1 MPQHTAPQPSLLVG
15 PTASHES
22 PAPHAELG
30 PHWQVP
36 FTQRSPAPQHSAPHT
51 GPSGHPLDA
60 PHDAGL
66 ASTPP
71 SAQPSS
77 VQVAPSAV
85 QVHELQPSP
94 AGKTS
99 SIA

>member
-1 MPQHTAPQPSLLVG
+1 MPQHTAPQPSLPVG
-15 PTASHES
+15 PTASHVS

-30 PHWQVP
+30 PHWQDP

-51 GPSGHPLDA
+51 GPGHPLDA
-60 PHDAGL
+60 PHEAGF

-71 SAQPSS
+71 SRQASP
-77 VQVAPSAV
+77 VQMTPSAV
-85 QVHELQPSP
+85 HVHVLQLSH

-99 SIA
+99 PSA